1 MAARRVYHHKAY
13 RLASALV
20 ALLLCALGF
29 VEPGR
34 TGEPYPSAWVPA
46 LELACLVFFAWDC
59 ALQYVYLEP
68 RIYVTKKWTIAKA
81 ALVPVNFIAL
91 VAIYTTA
98 QWSFSWVRLTRPVFL
113 LERFRNVRR
122 IAASIISA
130 TPKILSVGAML
141 GMANILFGV
150 LGFVLLAGI
159 DGDQCTAFAGNPRPP
174 GGCSAFLSAD
184 KGGCSDYFASLFDS
198 MTQFFVLTTTANF
211 PEVML
216 PAYRCSPGYAVLFV
230 SYVLL
235 STFFLLNLTLAATY
249 IEFKALTQRKVL
261 ARYSNIFDGV
271 DLAFERLL
279 LPRGRTYRG
288 VSARVWADFFCLL
301 HPSTPRAAAMELF
314 RSVDGEGSG
323 FVFSMEFRR
332 MVVFFGR
339 LKVKP
344 ARKSGRR
351 RGLVSKLGSS
361 SRAVTR
367 ALGLRGATESS
378 EGDGHEAG
386 EAEAPATGGAA
397 AAAAGAGSGPR
408 RVSFA
413 AGVAA
418 GPRGEAS
425 APAAGAA
432 DPSMMGQ
439 GGAIQQRSLLFR
451 LFKPLLSCWKYALAA
466 PPDEDDED
474 DYDDDDDN
482 DDDDDEEVGV
492 AGGSH
497 AIVLIN
503 AGAVLA
509 ELAIT
514 PSTGASYS
522 QRGGAESL
530 IEVLQYGSLAVFL
543 VEVLLKLWAFG
554 LARYARNA
562 FNRIDMFLALAAVG
576 GTALEVGLMS
586 NTGEAQWASAITFVR
601 TLRILRPLRTIA
613 GFGTTVRAFLDIIPV
628 LGQYVTVLAAVF
640 YGFAVVGVAAFAG
653 KLSPDDPDVQA
664 SAYGVRGFYPYNFNS
679 LGSAMTS
686 LFYLMVVNDWPVL
699 MEGCVAAAR
708 TNWARAFFVCF
719 YLVTVV
725 LVLNVLVAFIIESF
739 ALQKARIQTED
750 DAATARL
757 QARQRAITGKS
768 KRVSMGEGSLW
779 RRRMLE
785 SDTNSIGNA
794 PAAGDELRSPH
805 AALLAADDRLGMD
818 ASAVDPRVVRAA
830 MAVAGWQAVPAG
842 SEWRLAL
849 ARAGCGLSQFRVKP
863 ARSPFDIYD
872 SLYRD
877 AIHEEFPLTF
887 SVGWRGPGEGSGAA
901 TSREAFS
908 ASPRIE
914 ARG

>member
-1 MAARRVYHHKAY
+1 
-13 RLASALV
+13 
-20 ALLLCALGF
+20 
-29 VEPGR
+29 
-34 TGEPYPSAWVPA
+34 
-46 LELACLVFFAWDC
+46 
-59 ALQYVYLEP
+59 
-68 RIYVTKKWTIAKA
+68 
-81 ALVPVNFIAL
+81 
-91 VAIYTTA
+91 
-98 QWSFSWVRLTRPVFL
+98 
-113 LERFRNVRR
+113 
-122 IAASIISA
+122 
-130 TPKILSVGAML
+130 
-141 GMANILFGV
+141 
-150 LGFVLLAGI
+150 
-159 DGDQCTAFAGNPRPP
+159 
-174 GGCSAFLSAD
+174 
-184 KGGCSDYFASLFDS
+184 
-198 MTQFFVLTTTANF
+198 
-211 PEVML
+211 
-216 PAYRCSPGYAVLFV
+216 
-230 SYVLL
+230 
-235 STFFLLNLTLAATY
+235 
-249 IEFKALTQRKVL
+249 
-261 ARYSNIFDGV
+261 
-271 DLAFERLL
+271 
-279 LPRGRTYRG
+279 
-288 VSARVWADFFCLL
+288 
-301 HPSTPRAAAMELF
+301 
-314 RSVDGEGSG
+314 
-323 FVFSMEFRR
+323 
-332 MVVFFGR
+332 
-339 LKVKP
+339 
-344 ARKSGRR
+344 
-351 RGLVSKLGSS
+351 
-361 SRAVTR
+361 
-367 ALGLRGATESS
+367 
-378 EGDGHEAG
+378 
-386 EAEAPATGGAA
+386 
-397 AAAAGAGSGPR
+397 
-408 RVSFA
+408 
-413 AGVAA
+413 
-418 GPRGEAS
+418 
-425 APAAGAA
+425 
-432 DPSMMGQ
+432 
-439 GGAIQQRSLLFR
+439 
-451 LFKPLLSCWKYALAA
+451 
-466 PPDEDDED
+466 
-474 DYDDDDDN
+474 
-482 DDDDDEEVGV
+482 
-492 AGGSH
+492 
-497 AIVLIN
+497 
-503 AGAVLA
+503 
-509 ELAIT
+509 
-514 PSTGASYS
+514 
-522 QRGGAESL
+522 
-530 IEVLQYGSLAVFL
+530 
-543 VEVLLKLWAFG
+543 
-554 LARYARNA
+554 
-562 FNRIDMFLALAAVG
+562 
-576 GTALEVGLMS
+576 MS